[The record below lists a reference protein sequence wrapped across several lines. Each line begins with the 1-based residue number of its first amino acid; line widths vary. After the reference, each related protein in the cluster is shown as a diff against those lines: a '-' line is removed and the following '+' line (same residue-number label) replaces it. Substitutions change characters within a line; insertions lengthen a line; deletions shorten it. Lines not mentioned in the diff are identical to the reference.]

1 MKKRVISWLLCLAL
15 CLSMLPM
22 AALAEDV
29 QAPEGPAPSMNEPQP
44 EPRAKENE
52 TPAPEP
58 EKKVQ
63 SELMTAEKLLMPLAE
78 DTPFTISFTATQNGN
93 LITDEKP
100 GVLSGGEV
108 TLTVRIHLSDVSL
121 RNDIIKAAQQS
132 TLQVD
137 NNNITFAGVGAEGN
151 DTLVITITFAASSE
165 SHSVK
170 YLITYNNQETTA
182 ECTLR
187 FGVCSHLEASEVNGK
202 FKCTECGAALV
213 AELTAGASSSATTYY
228 DALKDAL
235 DAAREADAGST
246 VTLLADCSLGSYE
259 LRKGSFMLDLDGHT
273 LTQPGNPLWV
283 SGTANLTVNNNN
295 SGAINCG
302 RFCVKSKTA
311 TLSVTIGSKY
321 EGLMTTIAW
330 QNVSDFLDSN
340 MGYQINKKWAD
351 ALAIRGMSIEN
362 VTVEKAP
369 FTTSDITVS
378 PENAYV
384 NREAT
389 LSVTL
394 SEFQAGTEA
403 TCEYSVRYG
412 TNYTY
417 QKSLKKPTYTADQ
430 AFAVEFTPSEE
441 KYYIQAVIT
450 SGDFS
455 VVKTLEKTFNTC
467 THGYGLVDRDGHCR
481 GCDSQMAASVSST
494 HYVDGRKYYETFDLA
509 LSAAWDVLKNSDC
522 WFTMFQDAQVGT
534 IEYQYL
540 NVLGGKTLYMD
551 LNGQTLTS
559 RGVAFRVPAKEWK
572 LDLTNGTVIGN
583 TSGYTGVYGVIEV
596 AAGGSLNVHGGTI
609 TIQNKGAA
617 TKGINAPSIMVHG
630 YSPSTGAEVR
640 GVANIAGDEKSNFGS
655 LFISGGKV
663 TVNGG
668 TYDQAKVTYGG
679 SLKVFSGTFQGD
691 VTVDDHALLDVGSTN
706 AYFDGK
712 LTFESEGMGRLS
724 LGNYKHIKTEDAT
737 LGKLNNNYA
746 YVFMNGGVYVPD
758 ARNLPELIADKG
770 KYITIESHRHDFSN
784 NGKCWCGAEAEA
796 YLWMNGP
803 QNYGYFDDML
813 ALAEK
818 AKGSC
823 VYLRRDVT
831 IRDTTVKEGN
841 FSIAGGGFKVTC
853 SGSSALIFSGGTVS
867 IGDGTFDRLK
877 VTDNGKLTL
886 NGGKYYAIDVTG
898 STYENYGQLLPDGY
912 AFKASTG
919 WEAKGDITEE
929 SFASDTA
936 KEVKI
941 LPLRSVTISPDGET
955 TVPYGTSVKFT
966 ATVEANSSSGTTY
979 KWFCDGVE
987 ILDETTNELTVTKDI
1002 GSYEYRCDVTRDG
1015 YTLSSNTVQLTVQ
1028 RIDLSDAVLSA
1039 TIAER
1044 AYDGT
1049 TNATVTSS
1057 SIGSSGLTANTDY
1070 TISSAEFEDMNA
1082 GKNKK
1087 VTVTVKLT
1095 NRNYCFGHDADGT
1108 PIMEKTFQTTGTI
1121 AQNTTPIVKDK
1132 TIEVYSGVAHKY
1144 TVDLD
1149 ACLNNPQNLGFESYE
1164 ITEKNIVVSKL
1175 IDADQVVLEDHNL
1188 KIPVNA
1194 VVTAP
1199 GTVAAKFTIAVACKN
1214 YSNVT
1219 ILVRVETKDRLAVT
1233 ATATP
1238 SKSKLT
1244 YGEKLDT
1251 ITLSGETI
1259 PELQGTF
1266 AWQTPDAILDAGT
1279 YTELGWK
1286 FTPDNY
1292 TYAEASGT
1300 AEIAVKQAKLT
1311 DPTPMTLTIYNGW
1324 AGTYEAALPELPT
1337 LEKGLRFGNDAAY
1350 AAYGTPVVSA
1360 DGYYS
1365 SGAELKTV
1373 NGKQGVSIPILKNET
1388 TKEGQAGTITVQY
1401 TSQNYEPV
1409 TLAINLVAK
1418 NRTAPTFI
1426 LTADHD
1432 TLSGGGKVTLTLE
1445 RGNLPDGAVVTVS
1458 GTDKAGNAVTL
1469 TDNGDGT
1476 YSATLPN
1483 KTQTYTFIAVY
1494 DGSQTIAPKTDFTTV
1509 KVQQRS
1515 SGGGEPAK
1523 PSFPVKISN
1532 SGDKKTAEIDLS
1544 GTKSGITDVT
1554 LPTDAVKK
1562 IVDSDVVSL
1571 TVKLPDVTV
1580 SFDDKALAAV
1590 AEQSSGADLS
1600 LSVNV
1605 GTANNSNLTDAQKNA
1620 ITGAHELSVIEVS
1633 LSSNGEKI
1641 SNFNGGSVTIDV
1653 PFQWSMKGLLR
1664 AYYIDE
1670 NGNKSAIDVT
1680 YKNGVATLVLNHFST
1695 YVVEA
1700 VDALSFTDV
1709 SAKAYHFDAVA
1720 WAVKNKITSG
1730 QSDTLFAP
1738 DASCTRA
1745 QMVTFLWRANGSP
1758 EPTVTELP
1766 FTDVAADAYYA
1777 KAVLW
1782 AVENGITTGTSD
1794 TTFDPDG
1801 VVTRA
1806 EAVTF
1811 LWRSA
1816 GNPAAEGKLFADVE
1830 STKYY
1835 AEAVRWAVANGVTKG
1850 VSDTSFA
1857 PGSACTRAQIVTFL
1871 YRNCTNK

>member
-1 MKKRVISWLLCLAL
+1 
-15 CLSMLPM
+15 
-22 AALAEDV
+22 
-29 QAPEGPAPSMNEPQP
+29 
-44 EPRAKENE
+44 
-52 TPAPEP
+52 
-58 EKKVQ
+58 
-63 SELMTAEKLLMPLAE
+63 
-78 DTPFTISFTATQNGN
+78 
-93 LITDEKP
+93 
-100 GVLSGGEV
+100 
-108 TLTVRIHLSDVSL
+108 
-121 RNDIIKAAQQS
+121 
-132 TLQVD
+132 
-137 NNNITFAGVGAEGN
+137 
-151 DTLVITITFAASSE
+151 
-165 SHSVK
+165 
-170 YLITYNNQETTA
+170 
-182 ECTLR
+182 
-187 FGVCSHLEASEVNGK
+187 
-202 FKCTECGAALV
+202 
-213 AELTAGASSSATTYY
+213 
-228 DALKDAL
+228 
-235 DAAREADAGST
+235 
-246 VTLLADCSLGSYE
+246 
-259 LRKGSFMLDLDGHT
+259 
-273 LTQPGNPLWV
+273 
-283 SGTANLTVNNNN
+283 
-295 SGAINCG
+295 
-302 RFCVKSKTA
+302 
-311 TLSVTIGSKY
+311 
-321 EGLMTTIAW
+321 
-330 QNVSDFLDSN
+330 
-340 MGYQINKKWAD
+340 
-351 ALAIRGMSIEN
+351 
-362 VTVEKAP
+362 
-369 FTTSDITVS
+369 
-378 PENAYV
+378 
-384 NREAT
+384 
-389 LSVTL
+389 
-394 SEFQAGTEA
+394 
-403 TCEYSVRYG
+403 
-412 TNYTY
+412 
-417 QKSLKKPTYTADQ
+417 
-430 AFAVEFTPSEE
+430 
-441 KYYIQAVIT
+441 
-450 SGDFS
+450 
-455 VVKTLEKTFNTC
+455 
-467 THGYGLVDRDGHCR
+467 
-481 GCDSQMAASVSST
+481 MAASLSPNRLVAKRT
-494 HYVDGRKYYETFDLA
+494 YYETFDLA
-509 LSAAWDVLKNSDC
+509 LSAAWDVLKTSDC

-534 IEYQYL
+534 ISYDYAAGGNTLHMEL
-540 NVLGGKTLYMD
+540 NGKTLS
-551 LNGQTLTS
+551 G
-559 RGVAFRVPAKEWK
+559 GVVFRVPANKWK
-572 LDLTNGTVIGN
+572 LSLESSGTVIGD
-583 TSGYTGVYGVIEV
+583 TSNATGVRGVIEV
-596 AAGGSLNVHGGTI
+596 APGGSLNIHGGTI
-609 TIQNKGAA
+609 KIQNKGAE
-617 TKGINAPSIMVHG
+617 TKGAYAPSIMVEG
-630 YSPSTGAEVR
+630 SSGTELVR
-640 GVANIAGDEKSNFGS
+640 GVAEISGDEYSDFGS
-655 LFISGGKV
+655 LWVNCGKV
-663 TVNGG
+663 TANGG
-668 TYDQAKVTYGG
+668 TYDHARVTYGG
-679 SLKVFSGTFQGD
+679 ELEVSNGKFQGD
-691 VTVDDHALLDVGSTN
+691 VTVDGNASLVVRSKS
-706 AYFDGK
+706 AYFNGK
-712 LTFESEGMGRLS
+712 LTFKSDGMGRLS
-724 LGNYKHIKTEDAT
+724 LGNYKHIKTENAT

-758 ARNLPELIADKG
+758 ARNLPELTAVDG
-770 KYITIESHRHDFSN
+770 KYITIENHTHDYN
-784 NGKCWCGAEAEA
+784 DTGKCEICNEEAEA
-796 YLWMNGP
+796 YLLVNG
-803 QNYGYFDDML
+803 QRSYGYFDKML
-813 ALAEK
+813 ALAEEK
-818 AKGSC
+818 DGSC
-823 VYLRRDVT
+823 VYLLKDVT
-831 IRDTTVKEGN
+831 IIRDTEVKKGN
-841 FSIAGGGFKVTC
+841 FSIAGGSFKVAC
-853 SGSSALIFSGGTVS
+853 SGSSALVFSGGTVS
-867 IGDGTFDRLK
+867 IGDGTFGRLK
-877 VTDNGKLTL
+877 VTGDGKLTL
-886 NGGKYYAIDVTG
+886 NGGKYYAIDVTD
-898 STYENYGQLLPDGY
+898 STYKNYGQLLPDDY

-919 WEAKGDITEE
+919 WEAKGDITEK

-955 TVPYGTSVKFT
+955 TVPYGTPVKFT
-966 ATVEANSSSGTTY
+966 ATVEPNSSSGTTY
-979 KWFCDGVE
+979 KWFCDGEE
-987 ILDETTNELTVTKDI
+987 IPDETTNELTVAKDI
-1002 GSYEYRCDVTRDG
+1002 GSYEYRCDVTRDD

-1028 RIDLSDAVLSA
+1028 RIDLSNAALSA

-1044 AYDGT
+1044 AYDGK
-1049 TNATVTSS
+1049 TNATVTAS
-1057 SIGSSGLTANTDY
+1057 SIGSSGLTAGMGY
-1070 TISSAEFEDMNA
+1070 TISSAEFEDANA
-1082 GKNKK
+1082 GENKK
-1087 VTVTVKLT
+1087 VTVKVKLT
-1095 NRNYCFGHDADGT
+1095 NHNYCFGYDANEQ
-1108 PIMEKTFQTTGTI
+1108 PIMEKTFDTTGTI
-1121 AQNTTPIVKDK
+1121 AQNTDSRAPISVVEN
-1132 TIEVYSGVAHKY
+1132 IYNSAAHTY
-1144 TVDLD
+1144 EFDLD
-1149 ACLNNPQNLGFESYE
+1149 SYLTTIKGDLGTMSYGTPQPQSLQSGIGTPDLDGHTLKLPVSAMLWTSPIELGK
-1164 ITEKNIVVSKL
+1164 IT
-1175 IDADQVVLEDHNL
+1175 
-1188 KIPVNA
+1188 IPVNSQ
-1194 VVTAP
+1194 
-1199 GTVAAKFTIAVACKN
+1199 N
-1214 YSNVT
+1214 YANVS
-1219 ILVRVETKDRLAVT
+1219 IEICLKLVERTAVT

-1238 SKSKLT
+1238 SKTELT
-1244 YGEKLDT
+1244 YGERLDT
-1251 ITLSGETI
+1251 ITLSGKTT

-1266 AWQTPDAILDAGT
+1266 VWQKPDAILDVGT

-1286 FTPDNY
+1286 FTPVDY

-1300 AEIAVKQAKLT
+1300 AKITVKQAKLQ
-1311 DPTPMTLTIYNGW
+1311 DPAPMTLMIYNGW
-1324 AGTYEAALPELPT
+1324 AATYEAALPELPT
-1337 LEKGLRFGNDAAY
+1337 LKEGLHFGNDAAY
-1350 AAYGTPVVSA
+1350 GTPDVSA

-1373 NGKQGVSIPILKNET
+1373 NGKQDVSIPILKNET

-1445 RGNLPDGAVVTVS
+1445 RGNLPDGAVVMVS
-1458 GTDKAGNAVTL
+1458 GTDEAGNAVTL

-1494 DGSQTIAPKTDFTTV
+1494 DGSQTIAPKTDAATV

-1620 ITGAHELSVIEVS
+1620 ITGARELSVIEVS

-1709 SAKAYHFDAVA
+1709 SAKAYYFDAVA

>member
-52 TPAPEP
+52 TPAPESGA
-58 EKKVQ
+58 KVQ
-63 SELMTAEKLLMPLAE
+63 SKLMTAEKLLMPLSDE
-78 DTPFTISFTATQNGN
+78 TPSYVVGEIRTEQNNKVIGTEGILGELTRISITISNLTTQEIYDLVNTSKRATLLVN
-93 LITDEKP
+93 DK
-100 GVLSGGEV
+100 S
-108 TLTVRIHLSDVSL
+108 VSL
-121 RNDIIKAAQQS
+121 LIGGSDDSQYVYYDFTPNEESYTVVFSITGTDIEK
-132 TLQVD
+132 
-137 NNNITFAGVGAEGN
+137 
-151 DTLVITITFAASSE
+151 
-165 SHSVK
+165 K
-170 YLITYNNQETTA
+170 
-182 ECTLR
+182 CTLS
-187 FGVCSHLEASEVNGK
+187 FK
-202 FKCTECGAALV
+202 KCTHVNDDGRCGQCGATLV
-213 AELTAGASSSATTYY
+213 AEINSATYY
-228 DALKDAL
+228 ETLSEAL
-235 DAAREADAGST
+235 DAAQTEANSGCT
-246 VTLLADCSLGSYE
+246 VTLLDDCSLKTYE
-259 LRKGSFMLDLDGHT
+259 LQKGSFTLDFNGHT
-273 LTQPGNPLWV
+273 LEQINSFAVG
-283 SGTANLTVNNNN
+283 GTANLTVRNDRSKADGNN
-295 SGAINCG
+295 G
-302 RFCVKSKTA
+302 RFYLKSKTA
-311 TLSVTIGSKY
+311 TLSLTIGSKY
-321 EGLMTTIAW
+321 DYLMSYSGVGYILGP
-330 QNVSDFLDSN
+330 D
-340 MGYQINKKWAD
+340 MGYKVDRKWAG
-351 ALAIRGMSIEN
+351 LNQLYSTYIEN
-362 VTVEKAP
+362 VTVERYL
-369 FTTSDITVS
+369 FSTSDITVT
-378 PENAYV
+378 PEDTYV
-384 NREAT
+384 NRKVT

-394 SEFQAGTEA
+394 DGLADGSEA
-403 TCEYSVRYG
+403 TCDYSVKTSASSG
-412 TNYTY
+412 TTNSEGLGSFRLDTNQTFTTDYTP
-417 QKSLKKPTYTADQ
+417 K
-430 AFAVEFTPSEE
+430 VSECTICAE
-441 KYYIQAVIT
+441 IKY
-450 SGDFS
+450 GDFY
-455 VVKTLEKTFNTC
+455 VIKKLEKTFKTCAHNYLDVDQNTGFC
-467 THGYGLVDRDGHCR
+467 SK
-481 GCDSQMAASVSST
+481 CDSQMAASLSPNRLVAKRT
-494 HYVDGRKYYETFDLA
+494 YYETFDLA
-509 LSAAWDVLKNSDC
+509 LSAAWDVLKTSDC

-534 IEYQYL
+534 ISYDYAAGGNTLHMEL
-540 NVLGGKTLYMD
+540 NGKTLS
-551 LNGQTLTS
+551 G
-559 RGVAFRVPAKEWK
+559 GVVFRVPANKWK
-572 LDLTNGTVIGN
+572 LSLESSGTVIGD
-583 TSGYTGVYGVIEV
+583 TSNATGVRGVIEV
-596 AAGGSLNVHGGTI
+596 APGGSLNIHGGTI
-609 TIQNKGAA
+609 KIQNKGAE
-617 TKGINAPSIMVHG
+617 TKGAYAPSIMVEG
-630 YSPSTGAEVR
+630 SSGTELVR
-640 GVANIAGDEKSNFGS
+640 GVAEISGDEYSDFGS
-655 LFISGGKV
+655 LWVNCGKV
-663 TVNGG
+663 TANGG
-668 TYDQAKVTYGG
+668 TYDHARVTYGG
-679 SLKVFSGTFQGD
+679 ELEVSNGKFQGD
-691 VTVDDHALLDVGSTN
+691 VTVDGNASLVVRSKS
-706 AYFDGK
+706 AYFNGK
-712 LTFESEGMGRLS
+712 LTFKSDGMGRLS
-724 LGNYKHIKTEDAT
+724 LGNYKHIKTENAT

-758 ARNLPELIADKG
+758 ARNLPELTAVDG
-770 KYITIESHRHDFSN
+770 KYITIENHTHDYN
-784 NGKCWCGAEAEA
+784 DTGKCEICNEEAEA
-796 YLWMNGP
+796 YLLVNG
-803 QNYGYFDDML
+803 QRSYGYFDKML
-813 ALAEK
+813 ALAEEK
-818 AKGSC
+818 DGSC
-823 VYLRRDVT
+823 VYLLKDVT
-831 IRDTTVKEGN
+831 IIRDTEVKKGN
-841 FSIAGGGFKVTC
+841 FSIAGGSFKVAC
-853 SGSSALIFSGGTVS
+853 SGSSALVFSGGTVS
-867 IGDGTFDRLK
+867 IGDGTFGRLK
-877 VTDNGKLTL
+877 VTGDGKLTL
-886 NGGKYYAIDVTG
+886 NGGKYYAIDVTD
-898 STYENYGQLLPDGY
+898 STYKNYGQLLPDDY

-919 WEAKGDITEE
+919 WEAKGDITEK

-955 TVPYGTSVKFT
+955 TVPYGTPVKFT
-966 ATVEANSSSGTTY
+966 ATVEPNSSSGTTY
-979 KWFCDGVE
+979 KWFCDGEE
-987 ILDETTNELTVTKDI
+987 IPDETTNELTVAKDI
-1002 GSYEYRCDVTRDG
+1002 GSYEYRCDVTRDD

-1028 RIDLSDAVLSA
+1028 RIDLSNAALSA

-1044 AYDGT
+1044 AYDGK
-1049 TNATVTSS
+1049 TNATVTAS
-1057 SIGSSGLTANTDY
+1057 SIGSSGLTAGMGY
-1070 TISSAEFEDMNA
+1070 TISSAEFEDANA
-1082 GKNKK
+1082 GENKK
-1087 VTVTVKLT
+1087 VTVKVKLT
-1095 NRNYCFGHDADGT
+1095 NHNYCFGYDANEQ
-1108 PIMEKTFQTTGTI
+1108 PIMEKTFDTTGTI
-1121 AQNTTPIVKDK
+1121 AQNTDSRAPISVVEN
-1132 TIEVYSGVAHKY
+1132 IYNSAAHTY
-1144 TVDLD
+1144 EFDLD
-1149 ACLNNPQNLGFESYE
+1149 SYLTTIKGDLGTMSYGTPQPQSLQSGIGTPDLDGHTLKLPVSAMLWTSPIELGK
-1164 ITEKNIVVSKL
+1164 IT
-1175 IDADQVVLEDHNL
+1175 
-1188 KIPVNA
+1188 IPVNSQ
-1194 VVTAP
+1194 
-1199 GTVAAKFTIAVACKN
+1199 N
-1214 YSNVT
+1214 YANVS
-1219 ILVRVETKDRLAVT
+1219 IEICLKLVERTAVT

-1238 SKSKLT
+1238 SKTELT
-1244 YGEKLDT
+1244 YGERLDT
-1251 ITLSGETI
+1251 ITLSGKTT

-1266 AWQTPDAILDAGT
+1266 VWQKPDAILDVGT

-1286 FTPDNY
+1286 FTPVDY

-1300 AEIAVKQAKLT
+1300 AKITVKQAKLQ
-1311 DPTPMTLTIYNGW
+1311 DPAPMTLMIYNGW
-1324 AGTYEAALPELPT
+1324 AATYEAALPELPT
-1337 LEKGLRFGNDAAY
+1337 LKEGLHFGNDAAY
-1350 AAYGTPVVSA
+1350 GTPDVSA

-1373 NGKQGVSIPILKNET
+1373 NGKQDVSIPILKNET

-1445 RGNLPDGAVVTVS
+1445 RGNLPDGAVVMVS
-1458 GTDKAGNAVTL
+1458 GTDEAGNAVTL

-1494 DGSQTIAPKTDFTTV
+1494 DGSQTIAPKTDVATV

-1620 ITGAHELSVIEVS
+1620 ITGARELSVIEVS

-1709 SAKAYHFDAVA
+1709 SAKAYYFDAVA

>member
-63 SELMTAEKLLMPLAE
+63 SELMTAEKLLMPLSGEETFSLSPIYVMQNSAE
-78 DTPFTISFTATQNGN
+78 ISDD
-93 LITDEKP
+93 LTDA
-100 GVLSGGEV
+100 GVLNQSVNVVVYIYGLTKDQVASLLPAAVHGIKTSVDGSEVSSGGFYDE
-108 TLTVRIHLSDVSL
+108 TADGWRHTW
-121 RNDIIKAAQQS
+121 NFTPTK
-132 TLQVD
+132 
-137 NNNITFAGVGAEGN
+137 NEY
-151 DTLVITITFAASSE
+151 TIDFS
-165 SHSVK
+165 
-170 YLITYNNQETTA
+170 ITYEGTEKTA
-182 ECTLR
+182 QRT
-187 FGVCSHLEASEVNGK
+187 VK
-202 FKCTECGAALV
+202 FESCKHPSRNSAGKCTQCGAALV
-213 AELTAGASSSATTYY
+213 AELTAGASSSATYY
-228 DALKDAL
+228 DTLEAAL
-235 DAAREADAGST
+235 DAAQEADAGST
-246 VTLLADCSLGSYE
+246 VTLLADCRLGSYE
-259 LRKGSFMLDLDGHT
+259 LQKGTFTLDLDGHT

-283 SGTANLTVNNNN
+283 SGTANLTVKNDR
-295 SGAINCG
+295 SGADYNG
-302 RFCVKSKTA
+302 RFYLQSKTA
-311 TLSVTIGSKY
+311 TLSLTIGSKY
-321 EGLMTTIAW
+321 DYLMSYSGVGYILG
-330 QNVSDFLDSN
+330 SK
-340 MGYQINKKWAD
+340 MGYKVNENWAD
-351 ALAIRGMSIEN
+351 LNQLYKTYIEN
-362 VTVEKAP
+362 VTVAEYP
-369 FTTSDITVS
+369 FSTSDITVT
-378 PENAYV
+378 PEDTYV
-384 NREAT
+384 NRKVT

-394 SEFQAGTEA
+394 DGLADGSDA
-403 TCEYSVRYG
+403 TCEYFVLTSASSGTTNSEGLKSPTLDAKTFTTDYTPKVSECTICARIKYG
-412 TNYTY
+412 DLYVI
-417 QKSLKKPTYTADQ
+417 KK
-430 AFAVEFTPSEE
+430 
-441 KYYIQAVIT
+441 
-450 SGDFS
+450 
-455 VVKTLEKTFNTC
+455 LEKTFKTC
-467 THGYGLVDRDGHCR
+467 EHGYGDVDQNTGYCR
-481 GCDSQMAASVSST
+481 GCNSQMAASLSPNRLVAKRT
-494 HYVDGRKYYETFDLA
+494 YYETFDLA
-509 LSAAWDVLKNSDC
+509 LSAAWVMLKTSDC

-534 IEYQYL
+534 INYEYASGGNTLHMEL
-540 NVLGGKTLYMD
+540 NGKTLS
-551 LNGQTLTS
+551 G
-559 RGVAFRVPAKEWK
+559 GVVFRVPANKWK
-572 LDLTNGTVIGN
+572 LSLESSGTVIGD
-583 TSGYTGVYGVIEV
+583 TSKATGVRGVIEV
-596 AAGGSLNVHGGTI
+596 APGGSLNIHGGTI
-609 TIQNKGAA
+609 KIQNKGAETRGA
-617 TKGINAPSIMVHG
+617 YAPSIMVEG
-630 YSPSTGAEVR
+630 SSGTELVR
-640 GVANIAGDEKSNFGS
+640 GVAEISGDAESDFGS
-655 LFISGGKV
+655 LWVNCGKV
-663 TVNGG
+663 TANGG
-668 TYDQAKVTYGG
+668 TYDHARVTFGG
-679 SLKVFSGTFQGD
+679 ELEVSNGKFQGD
-691 VTVDDHALLDVGSTN
+691 VTVDGNASLVVRSKS
-706 AYFDGK
+706 AYFNGM
-712 LTFESEGMGRLS
+712 LTFKSDGMGRLS
-724 LGNYKHIKTEDAT
+724 LGNYKHIKTENAT

-758 ARNLPELIADKG
+758 ARNLSELTAVEG
-770 KYITIESHRHDFSN
+770 KYITIENHTHDYDDT
-784 NGKCWCGAEAEA
+784 GKCKICNEEAEA
-796 YLWMNGP
+796 YLLVNG
-803 QNYGYFDDML
+803 QRSYGYFDKML
-813 ALAEK
+813 DLAEEK
-818 AKGSC
+818 DGSC
-823 VYLRRDVT
+823 VYLLKDVT
-831 IRDTTVKEGN
+831 IIRDTPVEKGN
-841 FSIAGGGFKVTC
+841 FNIAGGSFKVTC
-853 SGSSALIFSGGTVS
+853 SGSSALKFSGGTVS

-877 VTDNGKLTL
+877 VTDDGKLTL
-886 NGGKYYAIDVTG
+886 NGGNYYAIDVTG
-898 STYENYGQLLPDGY
+898 STYENYGQLLPDDY
-912 AFKASTG
+912 AFKTSTG
-919 WEAKGDITEE
+919 WEAKGDITDVR
-929 SFASDTA
+929 FVSDAA

-941 LPLRSVTISPDGET
+941 LPLRSVTILPDGET

-979 KWFCDGVE
+979 QWYRNGVA
-987 ILDETTNELTVTKDI
+987 IQNATTNTLVANEPVGDYT
-1002 GSYEYRCDVTRDG
+1002 YRCDVTRDG

-1028 RIDLSDAVLSA
+1028 RIDLSDAALSA

-1044 AYDGT
+1044 AYDGSAS
-1049 TNATVTSS
+1049 ATVTAS
-1057 SIGSSGLTANTDY
+1057 SIGNSGLAANTDY
-1070 TISSAEFEDMNA
+1070 TISAEFEDKNA
-1082 GKNKK
+1082 GEGKK
-1087 VTVTVKLT
+1087 VTVKVALT
-1095 NRNYCFGHDADGT
+1095 NPNYCFGYDANKQ
-1108 PIMEKTFQTTGTI
+1108 PIMEKTFDTTGTI
-1121 AQNTTPIVKDK
+1121 AQNTDSREPISVDEN
-1132 TIEVYSGVAHKY
+1132 IYNSAAHTYKF
-1144 TVDLD
+1144 DLD
-1149 ACLNNPQNLGFESYE
+1149 SYLTAIKDDLGTMSYGTPE
-1164 ITEKNIVVSKL
+1164 PNSLQRGIGTP
-1175 IDADQVVLEDHNL
+1175 VLEGHTL
-1188 KIPVNA
+1188 KLPVSAIRWASETSLGRITIPVNSQ
-1194 VVTAP
+1194 
-1199 GTVAAKFTIAVACKN
+1199 N
-1214 YSNVT
+1214 YANVS
-1219 ILVRVETKDRLAVT
+1219 IEIRLKLVERTAVT
-1233 ATATP
+1233 ASATP
-1238 SKSKLT
+1238 SKTALT
-1244 YGEKLDT
+1244 YGERLDT
-1251 ITLSGETI
+1251 ITLSGETT
-1259 PELQGTF
+1259 PKLQGTF
-1266 AWQTPDAILDAGT
+1266 VWQKPDAILDVGT

-1286 FTPDNY
+1286 FTPVDY

-1300 AEIAVKQAKLT
+1300 AKITVKQAKLQ
-1311 DPTPMTLTIYNGW
+1311 DPAPMTLTIYNGW
-1324 AGTYEAALPELPT
+1324 AATYEAALPELPT
-1337 LEKGLRFGNDAAY
+1337 LKEGLHFGNDAAY
-1350 AAYGTPVVSA
+1350 GTPDVSA

-1373 NGKQGVSIPILKNET
+1373 NGKQDVSIPILKNET

-1445 RGNLPDGAVVTVS
+1445 RGNLPDGAVVMVS
-1458 GTDKAGNAVTL
+1458 GTDEAGNAVTL

-1494 DGSQTIAPKTDFTTV
+1494 DGSQTIAPKTDVATV

-1620 ITGAHELSVIEVS
+1620 ITGARELSVIEVS

>member
-15 CLSMLPM
+15 CLSMLSV

-29 QAPEGPAPSMNEPQP
+29 QAPEGPASSMNEPQP

-58 EKKVQ
+58 EKNVQ
-63 SELMTAEKLLMPLAE
+63 SELMTAENLLMPLADE
-78 DTPFTISFTATQNGN
+78 TPAYTVGDILAERDGVEIGDKGIIGEEIRIRVIISGLDDVQEFGTLLKSISISIDDTSYTVYGGRDEGGPRYAYCDFKPTKEKHSVTFSISGTD
-93 LITDEKP
+93 ITKTRELTFAKCPHP
-100 GVLSGGEV
+100 G
-108 TLTVRIHLSDVSL
+108 I
-121 RNDIIKAAQQS
+121 
-132 TLQVD
+132 
-137 NNNITFAGVGAEGN
+137 NNNN
-151 DTLVITITFAASSE
+151 
-165 SHSVK
+165 
-170 YLITYNNQETTA
+170 
-182 ECTLR
+182 
-187 FGVCSHLEASEVNGK
+187 
-202 FKCTECGAALV
+202 KCNECGAALV
-213 AELTAGASSSATTYY
+213 AELTAGASSSTTYY
-228 DALKDAL
+228 ETLTEAL
-235 DAAREADAGST
+235 DAAQEEAAGST
-246 VTLLADCSLGSYE
+246 VTLLADCSLSTYE
-259 LRKGSFMLDLDGHT
+259 LQKGTFTLDFNGHT
-273 LTQPGNPLWV
+273 LKQINSFAVG
-283 SGTANLTVNNNN
+283 GTANLTVKNDRSTAVENN
-295 SGAINCG
+295 G
-302 RFCVKSKTA
+302 RFYLKSKTA
-311 TLSVTIGSKY
+311 TLSLTIGSKY
-321 EGLMTTIAW
+321 DYLMSYSGVGYI
-330 QNVSDFLDSN
+330 LGPK
-340 MGYQINKKWAD
+340 MGYKVNNRNWAD
-351 ALAIRGMSIEN
+351 LNQLYRTYIEN
-362 VTVEKAP
+362 VTVAEYP
-369 FTTSDITVS
+369 FSTSDITVT
-378 PENAYV
+378 PEDTYV
-384 NREAT
+384 NRKVT

-394 SEFQAGTEA
+394 DGLADGSEA
-403 TCEYSVRYG
+403 TCEYSVKTSASSG
-412 TNYTY
+412 TTNSEGLGSFTLDTNQTFTTDYTP
-417 QKSLKKPTYTADQ
+417 K
-430 AFAVEFTPSEE
+430 VSECTICAQI
-441 KYYIQAVIT
+441 KY
-450 SGDFS
+450 GDFY
-455 VVKTLEKTFNTC
+455 VIKKLEKTFKTCAHNYLDVDQNTGFC
-467 THGYGLVDRDGHCR
+467 SKCK
-481 GCDSQMAASVSST
+481 SQMAASLSPNRLVAKRT
-494 HYVDGRKYYETFDLA
+494 YYETFDLA
-509 LSAAWDVLKNSDC
+509 LSAAWVMLETSDC

-534 IEYQYL
+534 INYEYASGGNTLHMEL
-540 NVLGGKTLYMD
+540 NGKTLS
-551 LNGQTLTS
+551 G
-559 RGVAFRVPAKEWK
+559 GVVFRVPANKWK
-572 LDLTNGTVIGN
+572 LSLESSGTVIGD
-583 TSGYTGVYGVIEV
+583 TSNATGVRGVIEV
-596 AAGGSLNVHGGTI
+596 ASGGSLNIHGGTI
-609 TIQNKGAA
+609 KIQNKGAA
-617 TKGINAPSIMVHG
+617 DKGVNAPSIMVHG
-630 YSPSTGAEVR
+630 YSSNSGPVR
-640 GVANIAGDEKSNFGS
+640 GYAYIAGDADSNFGS
-655 LFISGGKV
+655 LFISGGNV
-663 TVNGG
+663 TANGG
-668 TYDQAKVTYGG
+668 TYDHAKVTYGG
-679 SLKVFSGTFQGD
+679 SLEVINGRFQGD
-691 VTVDDHALLDVGSTN
+691 VTVDDHTSLVVNSNL
-706 AYFDGK
+706 AYFDGT
-712 LTFESEGMGRLS
+712 LTFEPYGMGRLTN
-724 LGNYKHIKTEDAT
+724 GNYKHIITKEAT
-737 LGKLNNNYA
+737 LGKLSNNTLD
-746 YVFMNGGVYVPD
+746 VFYIGEVYQPD
-758 ARNLPELIADKG
+758 AKNQSELKAGEDT
-770 KYITIESHRHDFSN
+770 YITIRKHKHDFSN
-784 NGKCWCGAEAEA
+784 NGTCACGEEAEA
-796 YLWMNGP
+796 YLWVNGP
-803 QNYGYFDDML
+803 QQYGYFDDML

-818 AKGSC
+818 AEGSC

-831 IRDTTVKEGN
+831 IIRDTPVTEGN
-841 FSIAGGGFKVTC
+841 FSIAGGSFKVTC
-853 SGSSALIFSGGTVS
+853 SGPYALVFGGGTVS
-867 IGDGTFDRLK
+867 IGDGTFGRLK
-877 VTDNGKLTL
+877 VTDDGKLTL

-898 STYENYGQLLPDGY
+898 STYENYGQLLPDDY

-941 LPLRSVTISPDGET
+941 LPLRSVTISADGST
-955 TVPYGTSVKFT
+955 TVPAGASVKFT
-966 ATVEANSSSGTTY
+966 ATVETNSSGATY
-979 KWFCDGVE
+979 KWFCDNTE
-987 ILDETTNELTVTKDI
+987 ITGKTTSELTVTKSI
-1002 GSYEYRCDVTRDG
+1002 GSYAYRCEVTRDN

-1028 RIDLSDAVLSA
+1028 RIDLSSAALSA
-1039 TIAER
+1039 TIQTR
-1044 AYDGT
+1044 AYDGKYK
-1049 TNATVTSS
+1049 AT
-1057 SIGSSGLTANTDY
+1057 IEDGSSLTLGNMTVPASAY
-1070 TISSAEFEDMNA
+1070 TLSAVFADRNVGA
-1082 GKNKK
+1082 DKD
-1087 VTVTVKLT
+1087 VTVTVTLT
-1095 NRNYCFGHDADGT
+1095 NTNYCFGYDANKQ
-1108 PIMEKTFQTTGTI
+1108 PIMEETFETTGTI
-1121 AQNTTPIVKDK
+1121 KQDTTPKLISKDENIYNSAAN
-1132 TIEVYSGVAHKY
+1132 TYEF
-1144 TVDLD
+1144 DLD
-1149 ACLNNPQNLGFESYE
+1149 SYLTAIKDDLGTMSYGMPQPHSLQNG
-1164 ITEKNIVVSKL
+1164 IGTP
-1175 IDADQVVLEDHNL
+1175 VLEGHTL
-1188 KIPVNA
+1188 KLPVSAIRWASETSLGRITIPVNSQ
-1194 VVTAP
+1194 
-1199 GTVAAKFTIAVACKN
+1199 N
-1214 YSNVT
+1214 YANVS
-1219 ILVRVETKDRLAVT
+1219 IEIRLKLVERTTVT

-1238 SKSKLT
+1238 SKSELT
-1244 YGEKLDT
+1244 YGEKLGS
-1251 ITLSGETI
+1251 ITLSGKTT
-1259 PELQGTF
+1259 PELEGTF
-1266 AWQTPDAILDAGT
+1266 AWRTPDVVLDAGT
-1279 YTELGWK
+1279 YPELGWK
-1286 FTPDNY
+1286 FTPDDY

-1300 AEIAVKQAKLT
+1300 AEITVKRAKLT
-1311 DPTPMTLTIYNGW
+1311 DPAPVTLTIYNGW
-1324 AGTYEAALPELPT
+1324 AGTYEAALPELPA
-1337 LEKGLRFGNDAAY
+1337 LAEGLYFGKNT
-1350 AAYGTPVVSA
+1350 AYGEPDVSA
-1360 DGYYS
+1360 GGYYS

-1388 TKEGQAGTITVQY
+1388 AKEGKVGTITVQY

-1458 GTDKAGNAVTL
+1458 GTDEAGNAVTM

-1620 ITGAHELSVIEVS
+1620 ITGARELSVIEVS

-1857 PGSACTRAQIVTFL
+1857 PGSACTRAQIAAMLRRFIQ
-1871 YRNCTNK
+1871 RNF